1 MRKVFFLLFL
11 LIMGSLDCFAQD
23 ENRFGE
29 MLHNGMYWK
38 YREYSGYEDG
48 EIIGSKTI
56 NDKVYGILRI
66 HRGFYDEARASE
78 FDEYYNW
85 TTATV
90 AIRDEGGRIY
100 VNKDDYLNLMSD
112 EHYWLSVGQSEPL
125 PYETTEEGD
134 LILYDFTKNV
144 GDVYCKMPDGSD
156 LTVTKVDI
164 LKTEDSVSRRRLT
177 LSNGYDL
184 IEGVGCTNSV
194 GFFMFWL
201 NATESYREK
210 MRDMGL
216 LTIFGYKDNNGKRNH
231 LLVRDF
237 DATLKELEGHPNKM
251 LTQGRRWIYDYDN
264 GDIKGKLTY
273 TIDGDTLIHGYKRAK
288 LNMELVDIQTRNVVR
303 SGYAGAFNEN
313 NDWLCYLAP
322 NASDDIELYYF
333 NWKCGSY
340 IFNKW
345 RDNIRRFV
353 VNSDD
358 IQVGE
363 ETFRRLQLAN
373 MNDQYL
379 PREKDSLYYWIEGI
393 GSSKGLLD
401 NIAGGLMDSIRFNAC
416 YDGEKCIFT
425 RENFLKENTYP
436 YAFSTR
442 IVEDSLFYDLDMS
455 TRTAKLAGKNFN
467 QPFANVV
474 IPSSIE
480 LWGVDCDVVGITDYA
495 FYNCTN
501 LKSITLPE
509 SIVSIGEYAFRKS
522 GLTEVVIPDNVKSIG
537 ASAFAECSGL
547 VSVSLPRNLSL
558 IRMNTFWNC
567 TGLQS
572 VTFPEDLETIGT
584 FAFAKCTSLKK
595 VDLPATLTILESGAF
610 KFCENLM
617 DIYCRAMT
625 PPNADALGVFKNIS
639 PEATLHVPNDALLAY
654 KNANKWAEFK
664 YIVPIEEDTDVIMV
678 QKSEPDTHLLFD
690 LQGRPVK
697 DASKHGIYV
706 KDGRKV
712 IW

>member
-1 MRKVFFLLFL
+1 MRKGFFLLFL
-11 LIMGSLDCFAQD
+11 LIMGSLACFAQN

-29 MLHNGMYWK
+29 MLRDGMYWK

-66 HRGFYDEARASE
+66 HRGFYDGARASE
-78 FDEYYNW
+78 FDDYYNW

-216 LTIFGYKDNNGKRNH
+216 LTLFGYKDNNGKRNH

-288 LNMELVDIQTRNVVR
+288 LNMELVDIQTKNVVR

-340 IFNKW
+340 IIN
-345 RDNIRRFV
+345 
-353 VNSDD
+353 
-358 IQVGE
+358 
-363 ETFRRLQLAN
+363 
-373 MNDQYL
+373 
-379 PREKDSLYYWIEGI
+379 
-393 GSSKGLLD
+393 
-401 NIAGGLMDSIRFNAC
+401 
-416 YDGEKCIFT
+416 
-425 RENFLKENTYP
+425 
-436 YAFSTR
+436 
-442 IVEDSLFYDLDMS
+442 
-455 TRTAKLAGKNFN
+455 
-467 QPFANVV
+467 
-474 IPSSIE
+474 
-480 LWGVDCDVVGITDYA
+480 
-495 FYNCTN
+495 
-501 LKSITLPE
+501 
-509 SIVSIGEYAFRKS
+509 
-522 GLTEVVIPDNVKSIG
+522 
-537 ASAFAECSGL
+537 
-547 VSVSLPRNLSL
+547 
-558 IRMNTFWNC
+558 
-567 TGLQS
+567 
-572 VTFPEDLETIGT
+572 
-584 FAFAKCTSLKK
+584 
-595 VDLPATLTILESGAF
+595 
-610 KFCENLM
+610 
-617 DIYCRAMT
+617 
-625 PPNADALGVFKNIS
+625 
-639 PEATLHVPNDALLAY
+639 
-654 KNANKWAEFK
+654 
-664 YIVPIEEDTDVIMV
+664 
-678 QKSEPDTHLLFD
+678 
-690 LQGRPVK
+690 
-697 DASKHGIYV
+697 
-706 KDGRKV
+706 
-712 IW
+712 

>member
-1 MRKVFFLLFL
+1 MRKVFILLFVL
-11 LIMGSLDCFAQD
+11 TSSLSCISQ
-23 ENRFGE
+23 NVTRTGE
-29 MLHNGMYWK
+29 KLCVGMYWS
-38 YREYSGYEDG
+38 YREYSGYEEV
-48 EIIGSKTI
+48 EIIDSKTI
-56 NDKVYGILRI
+56 NDKLYGILRI
-66 HRGFYDEARASE
+66 HRGFYDATRAAE
-78 FDEYYNW
+78 PDYFNW
-85 TTATV
+85 VRATV

-216 LTIFGYKDNNGKRNH
+216 LTLFGYKDNNGKRNH

-288 LNMELVDIQTRNVVR
+288 LNMELVDIQTKNVVR

-322 NASDDIELYYF
+322 NASDDIQLYYF

-401 NIAGGLMDSIRFNAC
+401 NIAGGLMDSIRFVAC
-416 YDGEKCIFT
+416 YDNEKCIFT
-425 RENFLKENTYP
+425 KEDLLKENTNP
-436 YAFSTR
+436 YTFSTT
-442 IVEDSLFYDLDMS
+442 IVEDSLLYSLNLS
-455 TRTAKLAGKNFN
+455 TRTAKLVGKKFS
-467 QPFANVV
+467 QPFFNA
-474 IPSSIE
+474 IILSSVD
-480 LWGVDCDVVGITDYA
+480 LWGEDCDVIGIADYT
-495 FYNCTN
+495 FNNCTN
-501 LKSITLPE
+501 IKSVTLPE
-509 SIVSIGEYAFRKS
+509 SILSIGESAFQNS
-522 GLTEVVIPDNVKSIG
+522 GLKEIVIPESVKSIG
-537 ASAFAECSGL
+537 IAAFKECPDL
-547 VSVSLPRNLSL
+547 VSVSLPSNLSTIERSL
-558 IRMNTFWNC
+558 FWNC
-567 TGLQS
+567 KSLQE
-572 VTFPEDLETIGT
+572 VTLPENLKTIGT
-584 FAFAKCTSLKK
+584 SAFGRCVSLKT
-595 VDLPATLTILESGAF
+595 VDLPATLTKLEYAAF
-610 KFCENLM
+610 KLCENLT
-617 DIYCRAMT
+617 DVYCRAMT
-625 PPNADALGVFKNIS
+625 PPDANALGVFSNIS
-639 PEATLHVPNDALLAY
+639 PGATLHVPNDVLQVY
-654 KNANKWAEFK
+654 KNTNKWADFK
-664 YIVPIEEDTDVIMV
+664 YIVPIEDANGILVHKPEVSL
-678 QKSEPDTHLLFD
+678 QKIFD

-697 DASKHGIYV
+697 GTPKHGIYV
-706 KDGRKV
+706 KEGRKV
-712 IW
+712 AW